1 MEETILRSSMNVN
14 VNIDPKSTISQ
25 KNKVNRHVSVLQ
37 DSKLTIPNMPLKRC
51 RKTEY

>member
-1 MEETILRSSMNVN
+1 MEENILRSSMNLN
-14 VNIDPKSTISQ
+14 VNIDPKSKISL

-37 DSKLTIPNMPLKRC
+37 ESKLTIANMPLKRC